1 MNNPYDYMEEYK
13 GQTLDYKNFCEL
25 VNEPIKEKSG
35 KQIQFKTLSNY
46 MELEQK
52 YGKIIVKK
60 IYDKNELLVCEHR
73 AKFTEY
79 ISDLL
84 ILYLNNDTT
93 HKITLTYREMEEYFL
108 MVNENYFKAKNDK
121 QKSNWTN
128 ELKIPTNIMGYS
140 ISEAQND
147 INKGFNLFFS
157 ISDKLMKE
165 IIKNAL
171 KSLKQKSLIL
181 YKDNFKLYKVESYTD
196 TEGNIKNRVKTI
208 ICNKEQREKLLDIR
222 KKLMDE
228 FKIKKLQDIIY
239 LPYQDREL
247 FYDELSYRMSQCDL
261 LENSSRYANAFDIEY
276 GESGISYEAQR
287 IAIQN
292 RKLINSNMEYKL
304 LTSKEMECINN
315 YLKQQLV
322 DKFV

>member
-1 MNNPYDYMEEYK
+1 
-13 GQTLDYKNFCEL
+13 
-25 VNEPIKEKSG
+25 
-35 KQIQFKTLSNY
+35 
-46 MELEQK
+46 
-52 YGKIIVKK
+52 
-60 IYDKNELLVCEHR
+60 
-73 AKFTEY
+73 
-79 ISDLL
+79 
-84 ILYLNNDTT
+84 
-93 HKITLTYREMEEYFL
+93 
-108 MVNENYFKAKNDK
+108 
-121 QKSNWTN
+121 
-128 ELKIPTNIMGYS
+128 
-140 ISEAQND
+140 
-147 INKGFNLFFS
+147 
-157 ISDKLMKE
+157 MKE

-208 ICNKEQREKLLDIR
+208 ICNKDQREKLLDIR

-276 GESGISYEAQR
+276 GENGISYEAQR